1 MRAMRKLIFLPG
13 ALGAA
18 EFWHP
23 VGELL
28 PAEWEKVYLTWPGLG
43 AQDPDPAV
51 RGFDDLVRLV
61 ENELTEPS
69 TLIAQ
74 SMGGVVAIR
83 AALRHPGKVHQL
95 VLVATSGGVDVA
107 RLGASDWRANYR
119 AAHPAGA
126 RWITDDVPDHTDELS
141 AVTAPA
147 LLLWGDSDP
156 ISPVAVGEHLASLLP
171 SATLH
176 VLAGGTHSLALDLPD
191 EVAAQIRAYVL

>member
-74 SMGGVVAIR
+74 SRVA
-83 AALRHPGKVHQL
+83 
-95 VLVATSGGVDVA
+95 
-107 RLGASDWRANYR
+107 
-119 AAHPAGA
+119 
-126 RWITDDVPDHTDELS
+126 LS
-141 AVTAPA
+141 RFAP
-147 LLLWGDSDP
+147 
-156 ISPVAVGEHLASLLP
+156 
-171 SATLH
+171 
-176 VLAGGTHSLALDLPD
+176 
-191 EVAAQIRAYVL
+191 R